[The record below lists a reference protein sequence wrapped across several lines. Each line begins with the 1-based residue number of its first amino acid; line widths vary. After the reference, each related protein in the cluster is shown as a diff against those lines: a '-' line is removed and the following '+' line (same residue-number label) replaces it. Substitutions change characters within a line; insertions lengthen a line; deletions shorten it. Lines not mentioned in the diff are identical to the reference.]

1 MITNIYVKFQSFL
14 VKMFDEAL
22 ELSESCGID

>member
-1 MITNIYVKFQSFL
+1 MIKKIYVEFQSFL